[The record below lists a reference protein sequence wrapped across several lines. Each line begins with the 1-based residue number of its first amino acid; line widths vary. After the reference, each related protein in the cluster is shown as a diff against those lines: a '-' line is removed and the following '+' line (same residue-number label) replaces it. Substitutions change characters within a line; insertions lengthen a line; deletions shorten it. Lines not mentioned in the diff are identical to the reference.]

1 MTKSWQKPDQAS
13 VQPQSA
19 ALSDW
24 DLVCRVRNGDSAAFE
39 LIMRRNNSR
48 VYRLARSILKNAA
61 EAEDAAQDA
70 YLRAF
75 EKLDSFRGPDGFASW
90 LGRIVLNEALGRL
103 RKSSRIVSIED
114 HRHDSAMDARVKLAD
129 SFMSQKQNPEYLAAN
144 SQLRG
149 LLEQAIDELPQ
160 PFRTVFILRA
170 VEGLSVAETAELLSI
185 PPDTVKTRF
194 HRARKRLRK
203 SVGATLDELMPGVH
217 PFAGERCD
225 RLVAA
230 VLKRAFADPGPNHQ
244 GG

>member
-1 MTKSWQKPDQAS
+1 MTKSRQKPDQPHGIA
-13 VQPQSA
+13 P
-19 ALSDW
+19 SDW

-48 VYRLARSILKNAA
+48 VYRLARSVLRNGADA
-61 EAEDAAQDA
+61 EEAAQDA

-103 RKSSRIVSIED
+103 RKSRQVVSMEEYRLG
-114 HRHDSAMDARVKLAD
+114 HGEEARVKSAEI
-129 SFMSQKQNPEYLAAN
+129 SMSHKQNPEYLAAN
-144 SQLRG
+144 SQLRI
-149 LLEQAIDELPQ
+149 LLEQAIDDLPQ
-160 PFRTVFILRA
+160 VFRTVFILRA
-170 VEGLSVAETAELLSI
+170 VEGLTVVETADLLSI

-203 SVGATLDELMPGVH
+203 SVGATIDELLPTVH
-217 PFAGERCD
+217 PFGGDKCD

-230 VLKRAFADPGPNHQ
+230 VLTRAGRPA
-244 GG
+244 

>member
-1 MTKSWQKPDQAS
+1 MTKSLQKTDQ
-13 VQPQSA
+13 PSA
-19 ALSDW
+19 RSQTSALSDW

-48 VYRLARSILKNAA
+48 VYRLARSVLRNAA

-103 RKSSRIVSIED
+103 RKSRQVVSMEE
-114 HRHDSAMDARVKLAD
+114 HRRGHEREARVKLAETLT
-129 SFMSQKQNPEYLAAN
+129 SHKQDPEYLAAN
-144 SQLRG
+144 SQLRI

-160 PFRTVFILRA
+160 AFRTVFILRA
-170 VEGLSVAETAELLSI
+170 VEGLTVLETAELLSI
-185 PPDTVKTRF
+185 PPETVKTRF
-194 HRARKRLRK
+194 HRARKRLRA
-203 SVGATLDELMPGVH
+203 SIGTTIDELLPAIH
-217 PFAGERCD
+217 PFGGEKCD

-230 VLKRAFADPGPNHQ
+230 VLTRAGRPA
-244 GG
+244 